1 MVLDNLGKY
10 DVVLASG
17 SPRRHAL
24 MKEMGVDFRV
34 EHRPV
39 EENFPP
45 GMDENEI
52 AVFLSKLKAD
62 AFDDDF
68 FSVNTMLI
76 TADTIVCLEGK
87 LLGKPGSRAEA
98 FEMLHQLSGKRHQ
111 VITGMSIRISVKEVN
126 FSVSTDVYFKELEED
141 EIEYYVDTFRPYDK
155 AGAYGIQEWI
165 GFAGIEKIEG
175 SFYNVMGLPV
185 HRLYEELRKF

>member
-1 MVLDNLGKY
+1 MVLKNLEKY
-10 DVVLASG
+10 DLVLASG
-17 SPRRHAL
+17 SPRRQSL
-24 MKEMGVDFRV
+24 LKDLGIDFRV
-34 EHRPV
+34 EQRPV
-39 EENFPP
+39 DENFPP

-52 AVFLSKLKAD
+52 AVYLSKLKAD
-62 AFDDDF
+62 AFGSDYFAAD
-68 FSVNTMLI
+68 TMLI
-76 TADTIVCLEGK
+76 TADTIVCLQGK
-87 LLGKPGSRAEA
+87 VLGKPGNRPQA
-98 FEMLHQLSGKRHQ
+98 FEMLRRLSGKKHQ
-111 VITGMSIRISVKEVN
+111 VITGMSIRTPGKEVN
-126 FSVSTDVYFKELEED
+126 FSVSTDVYFKELEEG